1 MQEALDK
8 LLELKFAKR
17 AVKDTLLH
25 FDFYLQPQVL
35 MYAKIAAIH
44 GFDLGIDSPIAPKEL
59 IDINTLVEYKF
70 EMFFYVGFFVIPIT
84 ISCKTS

>member
-8 LLELKFAKR
+8 LLELKLAKR
-17 AVKDTLLH
+17 AAKGTLLH

-44 GFDLGIDSPIAPKEL
+44 GFDLSL
-59 IDINTLVEYKF
+59 
-70 EMFFYVGFFVIPIT
+70 
-84 ISCKTS
+84 C